1 MVTLMPFKQV
11 EHFVCYIEGFYKWID
26 SKNHFKND
34 FLFLGMIFETKV
46 ILGLKWELILNIK
59 AKNIFALKLLVVG
72 MIFVTILGSK

>member
-46 ILGLKWELILNIK
+46 ILGLK
-59 AKNIFALKLLVVG
+59 
-72 MIFVTILGSK
+72 